1 MKTVNLGNSFTRR
14 LSLRLNDEQF
24 NFLCDVSKLT
34 GLSPSEFL
42 RTMVNTSMYSQR
54 SEVDKLLHSDYG
66 YEKIS

>member
-42 RTMVNTSMYSQR
+42 RTEINFNMVTNR
-54 SEVDKLLHSDYG
+54 ERVKKDLIGLGLAK
-66 YEKIS
+66 